1 MPILLISLNESR
13 LVGLIFICAIAGL
26 TQAIYVG
33 AFSWGHDDFNNWLRL
48 TRHVGSSNSAIT
60 YGSMCATLFM
70 ISLYFLLYKN
80 NKSYILVF
88 SSIIFLILFIIT
100 GTRGPAIGIIIG
112 FSYLLF
118 AIRKDNKSN
127 TSFKISSLVL
137 SIIIIS
143 IIATPN
149 PLSERLK
156 HLNQINF
163 SEPLKNNHV
172 SLRERIYYIHYGLEE
187 LGDNALIGIGPQ
199 NLRSNMQQSL
209 DQQKIISV
217 YPVDHLHND
226 FLDIILKFGF
236 FSIILLF
243 FIYYYLVKTK
253 NLEHRVLLFLIMI
266 MLTSSQITQSH
277 FSHHQAITFFITLFY
292 ILQKKNSVPIK

>member
-1 MPILLISLNESR
+1 
-13 LVGLIFICAIAGL
+13 V
-26 TQAIYVG
+26 
-33 AFSWGHDDFNNWLRL
+33 
-48 TRHVGSSNSAIT
+48 
-60 YGSMCATLFM
+60 
-70 ISLYFLLYKN
+70 
-80 NKSYILVF
+80 
-88 SSIIFLILFIIT
+88 
-100 GTRGPAIGIIIG
+100 
-112 FSYLLF
+112 
-118 AIRKDNKSN
+118 
-127 TSFKISSLVL
+127 
-137 SIIIIS
+137 
-143 IIATPN
+143 
-149 PLSERLK
+149 SERLK

-209 DQQKIISV
+209 NQQKVISV

-243 FIYYYLVKTK
+243 FIYFYLVKTK

-266 MLTSSQITQSH
+266 MLASSQITQSH